1 MRPFEYNKK
10 MQPRTKRQREVF
22 DYIVQYIEKHGYNPS
37 YQQIARNLKLSSKAG
52 IAKHIKALETQGLIT
67 RIRENGNFNLEL
79 RPPNLVE
86 EAVYEIEWLNAP
98 RTDSFVEE
106 WENEKLFIPKFLLGY
121 YSPVNIRAF
130 RAPNDSMLEENIR
143 EGDVILIEKRSFAR
157 DGDIVAA
164 LTENKKTV
172 LKKFFRLGAKI
183 ELRPANQNY
192 QPILLPADKVSVLG
206 IFRSLLRPAG

>member
-1 MRPFEYNKK
+1 

-22 DYIVQYIEKHGYNPS
+22 DYITQYIEKHGYNPS
-37 YQQIARNLKLSSKAG
+37 YQQIAWHLKLSSKAG

-79 RPPNLVE
+79 RPPNLIE
-86 EAVYEIEWLNAP
+86 EAVCEIEWLNAP
-98 RTDSFVEE
+98 RADSFVED
-106 WENEKLFIPKFLLGY
+106 WEKETLFVPKFLLGH
-121 YSPVNIRAF
+121 YSPQNMRAF
-130 RAPNDSMLEENIR
+130 RAPNDSMLEENIC
-143 EGDVILIEKRSFAR
+143 EGDVVLIEKRTFAR

-172 LKKFFRLGAKI
+172 LKMFFRVGAKI

-192 QPILLPADKVSVLG
+192 LPILLPADKVSVLG
-206 IFRSLLRPAG
+206 IFRSLLRPSD

>member
-1 MRPFEYNKK
+1 

-22 DYIVQYIEKHGYNPS
+22 DYIIQYTEKHGYNPS
-37 YQQIARNLKLSSKAG
+37 YQQIAWHLKLSSKAG

-86 EAVYEIEWLNAP
+86 EAVCEIEWLNSP
-98 RTDSFVEE
+98 KDDSFVED
-106 WENEKLFIPKFLLGY
+106 WEKETLFVPKFLLGHH
-121 YSPVNIRAF
+121 SPQDMLAF
-130 RAPNDSMLEENIR
+130 RAPNDSMLEENIC
-143 EGDVILIEKRSFAR
+143 EGDVVLVEKRSFAR

-164 LTENKKTV
+164 LTENKRMV
-172 LKKFFRLGAKI
+172 LKKFFRDGSKI

-192 QPILLPADKVSVLG
+192 MPILLPADKVLVLG
-206 IFRSLLRPAG
+206 IFRSLLRPSG

>member
-1 MRPFEYNKK
+1 

-22 DYIVQYIEKHGYNPS
+22 DYIVQYVERHGYHPS
-37 YQQIARNLKLSSKAG
+37 YLQIARSLKLSSKAG

-79 RPPNLVE
+79 SPPNLIE
-86 EAVYEIEWLNAP
+86 SAVCEIEWLHSPSA
-98 RTDSFVEE
+98 DAFVEE
-106 WENEKLFIPKFLLGY
+106 WENEPLYIPKFLLDDYLPG
-121 YSPVNIRAF
+121 NIRAF
-130 RAPNDSMLEENIR
+130 RAPNDSMLDENIC

-172 LKKFFRLGAKI
+172 LKKIFRVGAKI

-192 QPILLPADKVSVLG
+192 QPIILPADKVAVLG
-206 IFRSLLRPAG
+206 IFRSLLRPSA

>member
-1 MRPFEYNKK
+1 

-22 DYIVQYIEKHGYNPS
+22 DYITQYIEKHGYNPS
-37 YQQIARNLKLSSKAG
+37 YQQIARSLKLSSKAG
-52 IAKHIKALETQGLIT
+52 IAKHIKALETQGLVT

-86 EAVYEIEWLNAP
+86 EAVCEIEWLSSP
-98 RTDSFVEE
+98 RAESFIED
-106 WENEKLFIPKFLLGY
+106 WEHETLYVPKFLLGH
-121 YSPVNIRAF
+121 YSPADMRAF

-143 EGDVILIEKRSFAR
+143 EGDVVLVEKRSFAR

-164 LTENKKTV
+164 LTENKRTV

-206 IFRSLLRPAG
+206 IFRSLLRPAS